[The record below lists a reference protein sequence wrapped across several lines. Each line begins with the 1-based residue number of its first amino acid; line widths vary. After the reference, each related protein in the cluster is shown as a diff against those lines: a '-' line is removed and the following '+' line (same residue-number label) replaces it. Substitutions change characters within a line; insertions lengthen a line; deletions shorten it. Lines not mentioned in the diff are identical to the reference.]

1 MWWARFKLQSKERK
15 PQKQAQTTATVLT
28 FSPCGDAM
36 QRTLVQSY
44 PKCRSQ
50 RKLQSRF
57 YFNTRARIF
66 TNYFTNQ
73 NRGLKK
79 GHRWRNCLLPW
90 GVFRQCPNPLTPNSI
105 STMSVSVVALSN
117 KKIKLNILNYIKKTF
132 SSFKSMQY
140 AKPIRP
146 LIRVSK
152 VIIRR
157 LAVPWPHLFLLR
169 MPRLI
174 PKPWT

>member
-117 KKIKLNILNYIKKTF
+117 KKIKLNILNYIKKKKLF
-132 SSFKSMQY
+132 HLSSRCNTPNRSG
-140 AKPIRP
+140 
-146 LIRVSK
+146 
-152 VIIRR
+152 
-157 LAVPWPHLFLLR
+157 HLSEF
-169 MPRLI
+169 
-174 PKPWT
+174 PK